1 VINTNKNT
9 IKVFNQLLGPFKLLP
24 EIPLLEEV
32 IIQMP
37 NMATQA

>member
-24 EIPLLEEV
+24 EIPLLEV
-32 IIQMP
+32 IIQML
-37 NMATQA
+37 NKATQG